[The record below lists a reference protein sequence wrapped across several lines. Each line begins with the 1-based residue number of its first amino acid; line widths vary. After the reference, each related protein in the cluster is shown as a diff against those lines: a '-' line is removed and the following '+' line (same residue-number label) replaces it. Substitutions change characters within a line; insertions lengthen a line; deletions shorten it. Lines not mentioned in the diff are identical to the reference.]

1 MPITVRIEDE
11 RGKAQGEQWW
21 HPDSTALLVGDHP
34 GTSCLRFIDPYGDTV
49 FNQAQLPVL
58 LAELRQLQ
66 GQLGSP
72 EQASVLNDLFHF
84 IDPALDQ
91 PQVYVRFLGE

>member
-11 RGKAQGEQWW
+11 RGKAQGEEWW
-21 HPDSTALLVGDHP
+21 HADSTALLVGDHP
-34 GTSCLRFIDPYGDTV
+34 GTCCLRFIDPYGDTV

-66 GQLGSP
+66 GQLSDP
-72 EQASVLNDLFHF
+72 RQASALTELSHF
-84 IDPALDQ
+84 LDRALDR
-91 PQVYVRFLGE
+91 PHVYVRFLGD